1 MSEQQPPQPAFG
13 IQKVYVKDA
22 SVELPNAPRVFME
35 ANSPQIEVQ
44 LESTAD
50 RLDETIFEV
59 VVKVTVTA
67 KQADKTC
74 FLVEVAQAGIFEIS
88 GVPEPEFGPIL
99 GIACPNILFPY
110 AREAVADLIGRA
122 GFPALHLSPVNFE
135 AMYVQRLQAEQ
146 GAPAGQ
152 QTGLPGSEV
161 SH

>member
-1 MSEQQPPQPAFG
+1 MMSETQPTQPGFG

-22 SVELPNAPRVFME
+22 SVELPNAPRIFMTPQ
-35 ANSPQIEVQ
+35 SPQIEVQ
-44 LESTAD
+44 LESSAE

-59 VVKVTVTA
+59 IVSVTVTA
-67 KQADKTC
+67 KQDEKTC

-88 GVPEPEFGPIL
+88 GIPEQDLEPIL

-110 AREAVADLIGRA
+110 AREAVADLVGRA

-135 AMYVQRLQAEQ
+135 AIYVQRLQARQEAQ
-146 GAPAGQ
+146 AGQ
-152 QTGLPGSEV
+152 ARSEV